1 MYGRGCGLVKL
12 PFSQSAD
19 RNKEAIGDALDMLL
33 ASASNVFEFGSGTG
47 QHAVYLC
54 QRFPHL
60 RWQPSEL
67 KPNIETIGLQIQ
79 QARLSNILVP
89 VECDVMEPMLFND
102 ADASTTPDA
111 VSNGSGNTSQPGASH
126 FGAGLRRIEYLHYSF
141 AYSANTAHIMSIE
154 AVERMIAIAA
164 VLLQPA
170 GYFALYGPFRYGSE
184 HTAEGN
190 IQFDSMLREQDP
202 AMGVRDKFELDRMA
216 VESGMT
222 PADDLEMP
230 SNNRILLWQKVSQ
243 N

>member
-1 MYGRGCGLVKL
+1 
-12 PFSQSAD
+12 
-19 RNKEAIGDALDMLL
+19 
-33 ASASNVFEFGSGTG
+33 
-47 QHAVYLC
+47 
-54 QRFPHL
+54 
-60 RWQPSEL
+60 
-67 KPNIETIGLQIQ
+67 
-79 QARLSNILVP
+79 
-89 VECDVMEPMLFND
+89 
-102 ADASTTPDA
+102 
-111 VSNGSGNTSQPGASH
+111 
-126 FGAGLRRIEYLHYSF
+126 
-141 AYSANTAHIMSIE
+141 
-154 AVERMIAIAA
+154 MIAIAA